1 MSSSLLI
8 TKTIKEISVL
18 INEIQDN
25 KRKIYSSNQPSVV
38 QKTMTTIKNKLSEIE
53 DKVNKHFYLLYYYI

>member
-8 TKTIKEISVL
+8 TKTIKEISIL

-25 KRKIYSSNQPSVV
+25 KRIIYSSKQPNLIQQSM
-38 QKTMTTIKNKLSEIE
+38 KTIKNKLSEIE
-53 DKVNKHFYLLYYYI
+53 DKVNKYYIYTI

>member
-25 KRKIYSSNQPSVV
+25 KRKIYSSNQPNIV
-38 QKTMTTIKNKLSEIE
+38 QQKKKKIKNKLSEIE
-53 DKVNKHFYLLYYYI
+53 DKVNKHIYLLYYNI

>member
-8 TKTIKEISVL
+8 TKTIKEISKL

-25 KRKIYSSNQPSVV
+25 KRIIYSSNQPNLIQQSM
-38 QKTMTTIKNKLSEIE
+38 KTIKNKLSEIE
-53 DKVNKHFYLLYYYI
+53 DKVNKYYIYTI

>member
-8 TKTIKEISVL
+8 TKTIKEIDIL

-25 KRKIYSSNQPSVV
+25 KRIIYSSNQQNAIEQSM
-38 QKTMTTIKNKLSEIE
+38 KIIKKKLTAIE
-53 DKVNKHFYLLYYYI
+53 DKVNK

>member
-25 KRKIYSSNQPSVV
+25 KRKIYSSNQPNIV
-38 QKTMTTIKNKLSEIE
+38 QQTMKTIKNKLSEIE
-53 DKVNKHFYLLYYYI
+53 DKVNKHIYLLYYNI

>member
-18 INEIQDN
+18 INEIQDD
-25 KRKIYSSNQPSVV
+25 KRIIYTSKQQNQIEQSL
-38 QKTMTTIKNKLSEIE
+38 KRIKNKMAQIE
-53 DKVNKHFYLLYYYI
+53 DKVITFFQ

>member
-8 TKTIKEISVL
+8 TKTIKEIDIL

-25 KRKIYSSNQPSVV
+25 KRIIYSSNQQNAIEQSM
-38 QKTMTTIKNKLSEIE
+38 KLIKKKLTEIE
-53 DKVNKHFYLLYYYI
+53 DKVNK

>member
-8 TKTIKEISVL
+8 TKTIKEIDIL

-25 KRKIYSSNQPSVV
+25 KRIIYSTNQQNAIEQSM
-38 QKTMTTIKNKLSEIE
+38 KIIKKKLSEIE
-53 DKVNKHFYLLYYYI
+53 DKVN

>member
-25 KRKIYSSNQPSVV
+25 KRKIYSSKQPSVV
-38 QKTMTTIKNKLSEIE
+38 QQTMTTIKNKLSEIE

>member
-8 TKTIKEISVL
+8 TKTIKEIDIL

-25 KRKIYSSNQPSVV
+25 KRIIYSTNQQNAIEQSM
-38 QKTMTTIKNKLSEIE
+38 KIIKKKLTEIE
-53 DKVNKHFYLLYYYI
+53 DKVNK

>member
-8 TKTIKEISVL
+8 TKTIKEISIL

-25 KRKIYSSNQPSVV
+25 KRIIYSSNQPNLIQQSM
-38 QKTMTTIKNKLSEIE
+38 KTIKNKLSEIE
-53 DKVNKHFYLLYYYI
+53 DKVNKYYIYTI

>member
-8 TKTIKEISVL
+8 TKTIKEIDIL

-25 KRKIYSSNQPSVV
+25 KRIIYSSNQQNAIEQSM
-38 QKTMTTIKNKLSEIE
+38 KIIKKKLTEIE
-53 DKVNKHFYLLYYYI
+53 DKVNK

>member
-38 QKTMTTIKNKLSEIE
+38 QQTMTTIKNKLSEIE

>member
-38 QKTMTTIKNKLSEIE
+38 QQTMTTIKNKLSEIE
-53 DKVNKHFYLLYYYI
+53 DKVNKHIYLLYYNI